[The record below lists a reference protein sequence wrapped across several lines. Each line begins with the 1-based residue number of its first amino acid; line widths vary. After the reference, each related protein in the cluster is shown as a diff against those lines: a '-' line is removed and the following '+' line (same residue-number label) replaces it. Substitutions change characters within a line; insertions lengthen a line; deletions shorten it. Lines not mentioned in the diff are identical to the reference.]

1 MMNEPGRPTLYRPDL
16 CELARNYCLLGAT
29 NEDLGVFFDV
39 TSRTIDNWIA
49 AHPEFATAVRE
60 AKALADA
67 RVARCLYQ
75 RAVGHEHKIERTTW
89 HLGKQRT
96 FEDRLYYPPDVRACI
111 FWLRNRQPQYW
122 RGRAWAPEDDRD
134 DLIAALDAAGE
145 RAGRAGSTG
154 ETTVTDWSS
163 AKPDDGNQG

>member
-1 MMNEPGRPTLYRPDL
+1 MSEPGRPTLYRPDL

-29 NEDLGVFFDV
+29 NEDLGGFFGV

-75 RAVGHEHKIERTTW
+75 RAVGHEHKVERSVW
-89 HLGKQRT
+89 HLGKART
-96 FEDRLYYPPDVRACI
+96 VDDTLYYPPDVRACI
-111 FWLRNRQPQYW
+111 FWLRNRQPQFW
-122 RGRAWAPEDDRD
+122 GGRPQTPQDHPD
-134 DLIAALDAAGE
+134 DLLAALDAAGE
-145 RAGRAGSTG
+145 RARQKSSGRNATFTDSPRPGGPEGS
-154 ETTVTDWSS
+154 
-163 AKPDDGNQG
+163 QG

>member
-1 MMNEPGRPTLYRPDL
+1 MSKSGRPTLYRPDY

-29 NEDLGVFFDV
+29 NEDLGGFFEV

-49 AHPEFATAVRE
+49 VHPEFATAVRE
-60 AKALADA
+60 ARALADA

-75 RAVGHEHKIERTTW
+75 RAVGHEHKVERTVW

-111 FWLRNRQPQYW
+111 FWLRNRQPQFW
-122 RGRAWAPEDDRD
+122 SGRAKAPEDDQD

-145 RAGRAGSTG
+145 RARLARSQAGGTITEMTRAGPPG
-154 ETTVTDWSS
+154 
-163 AKPDDGNQG
+163 GNQG